1 MFLNA
6 MYGGLG
12 QSLGAIIGGKLQSK
26 FGTVKTFVYSGIFD
40 LCFVG
45 FVTLYL
51 RVRKDSSFRD
61 PKPIGRQSE
70 EPVLAVEPHPAVST
84 SMAGMQQPVV
94 SREDEPRREIRSLG
108 DLPAASAGGVAP
120 PAPKPASSL

>member
-61 PKPIGRQSE
+61 PKPIGKQSE
-70 EPVLAVEPHPAVST
+70 EPVMGPPAAST
-84 SMAGMQQPVV
+84 STAGRQRPAT
-94 SREDEPRREIRSLG
+94 REEKPRREDLSSS
-108 DLPAASAGGVAP
+108 DLPAAPTGGVAG